1 MRDYPESVLKA
12 AWARVRRPSCKT
24 IQALRWRRGN
34 NPAEKTAKAK
44 EPHTKIGTLTVNEAA
59 RLLES
64 ATPDVLPYLAIGL
77 FAGLRS
83 SEIERLHWSEIDC
96 ERGLIKV
103 DAKKGR
109 NTALRRLVTI
119 QPNLREWLIS
129 FHKHG
134 GNVTPENG
142 FRQSFEQACAAAGI
156 VDWPYNALR
165 HSFASYHLAHFKN
178 AASTALELGHQD
190 SRITFAHYRE
200 LVRPKDAERYWNVK
214 PAPVSEV
221 IPMTR
226 ALKKQDGTSLRQTA
240 RSGVRIAASLL

>member
-1 MRDYPESVLKA
+1 MLKPTLTGSA
-12 AWARVRRPSCKT
+12 ASAAGTAPKKT
-24 IQALRWRRGN
+24 D
-34 NPAEKTAKAK
+34 KAK
-44 EPHTKIGTLTVNEAA
+44 EHSRDIGILTVAQAA

-83 SEIERLHWSEIDC
+83 SEIERLHWSEIDF

-109 NTALRRLVTI
+109 NTAFRPLVTI

-129 FHKHG
+129 FRKHG

-142 FRQSFEQACAAAGI
+142 FRQSFEQARAAARI

-165 HSFASYHLAHFKN
+165 HSFASYHLAHFN
-178 AASTALELGHQD
+178 DAALTALQLGHRD
-190 SRITFAHYRE
+190 SRVTFAHYRE
-200 LVRPKDAERYWNVK
+200 LVKPKEAERFWSIR
-214 PAPVSEV
+214 PAQTKNIVSMEA
-221 IPMTR
+221 R
-226 ALKKQDGTSLRQTA
+226 A
-240 RSGVRIAASLL
+240 